1 MSDNMGQQIHK
12 LDGDGLLYEELMK
25 ATAEIA
31 RLRAALQTVREEN
44 DRAKRQFTN
53 VSNKILD
60 EACRILGSK

>member
-1 MSDNMGQQIHK
+1 MTDIVERLRAANAWK
-12 LDGDGLLYEELMK
+12 KDVLVRE
-25 ATAEIA
+25 AAEYIE
-31 RLRAALQTVREEN
+31 RLRAALKTVREEN

>member
-1 MSDNMGQQIHK
+1 MQ
-12 LDGDGLLYEELMK
+12 
-25 ATAEIA
+25 AENE

>member
-1 MSDNMGQQIHK
+1 MTDIVERLRAANAWK
-12 LDGDGLLYEELMK
+12 KDVLVREAAD
-25 ATAEIA
+25 EIE

-44 DRAKRQFTN
+44 DRDKRQFTN

>member
-1 MSDNMGQQIHK
+1 MTDIVDRLRDAATPWRSDIM
-12 LDGDGLLYEELMK
+12 DEAAD
-25 ATAEIA
+25 EIE

>member
-1 MSDNMGQQIHK
+1 MTVFKIRDMKAEIER
-12 LDGDGLLYEELMK
+12 LYEEI
-25 ATAEIA
+25 E
-31 RLRAALQTVREEN
+31 RLRASLQIVREEN